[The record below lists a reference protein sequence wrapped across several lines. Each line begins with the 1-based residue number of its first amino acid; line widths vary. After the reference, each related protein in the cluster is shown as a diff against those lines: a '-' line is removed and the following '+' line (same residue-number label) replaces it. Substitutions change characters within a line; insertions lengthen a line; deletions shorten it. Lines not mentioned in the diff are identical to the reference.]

1 MKNPWVNI
9 VYGKEIYLKDDQNS
23 LEKIKDKLKLSL
35 GHFPQPFLGSPSAPF
50 YLLLSNPG
58 LSEED
63 MDEIRWNRVF
73 SYYRKLLPENAAPNF
88 SQLIANTFFVV
99 ELFPYHS
106 VRFDPRILK
115 SQFLS
120 VEYNKYLVENA
131 IQNDKTIIIG
141 RAVRSWFNLVPQL
154 KTYEKCYFLSKN
166 RSIVLSET
174 TLFPSLLINTI
185 NAFQHNIKL

>member
-63 MDEIRWNRVF
+63 MDEISWINLSSQLKIELVNNLDHVSNGFVFLNIAQKTPANIWWNRVF

-131 IQNDKTIIIG
+131 IQNDKTIE
-141 RAVRSWFNLVPQL
+141 R
-154 KTYEKCYFLSKN
+154 FLDK
-166 RSIVLSET
+166 
-174 TLFPSLLINTI
+174 
-185 NAFQHNIKL
+185 K